1 MLAARCAAFLKRT
14 GDDARAMSRPP
25 IHRLGRVLRQLML
38 LLPLLVL
45 AAEAAEPK
53 RVLIIHS
60 WGRDFAPFNAIAVA
74 FRNELARQLKQPVA
88 FHEASLDSE
97 RLGPPSDERPFFEFI
112 RDHHGTA
119 RIDLVVVLGR
129 TALRFYLRHRDR
141 LFPEAPLLVT
151 GIAAGL
157 LEGLQFEPRD
167 RVVTLKADI
176 MVIAGSILEVL
187 PEVGALVVV
196 QGSSRI
202 DSLERVEYQSRLAA
216 LASRVQLIWLH
227 DLTMEELRERVA
239 ALPPD
244 SAIVYG
250 HFAVDAAGVPYDNE
264 RALAAVREAAHVP
277 VFGIYDSQLGA
288 GIVGGPLLELRKMGE
303 VSGQIAQR
311 MLNGDSQAGA
321 SPLVLEAGTP
331 VYDWRELQRWDIPES
346 RLPPNADVRF
356 RPPSLWEAH
365 RLLILAGTAIVVLQ
379 AGLIAALMLQR
390 ARRRNA
396 ENEATGL
403 SGRLLTAHED
413 ERRHLAR
420 ELHDDLTQRLARL
433 AIDAGRIELHA
444 GGDASEMRRDLM
456 RLSEDVHALSYRLH
470 PSVLDDLGLLEAL
483 RAECDRVAQHGAVQ
497 VEVDAREIPD
507 TVSGDASL
515 CLFRVAQEA
524 LSNATRHGRAS
535 AVTVLLSPRDSGLQL
550 AVSDNGSGFDA
561 AASPTHASLG
571 LASMRERVR
580 LLHGQLD
587 IESTPG
593 RGTTVVAWV
602 PA

>member
-1 MLAARCAAFLKRT
+1 
-14 GDDARAMSRPP
+14 MSRPP
-25 IHRLGRVLRQLML
+25 IHELGRVLRRLVL

-45 AAEAAEPK
+45 ATEAAEPK

-60 WGRDFAPFNAIAVA
+60 WGRDFAPFNAVALA

-88 FHEASLDSE
+88 FHETSLDAE

-112 RDHHGTA
+112 RNHHGTA

-129 TALRFYLRHRDR
+129 SALRFYLRHRDR

-151 GIAAGL
+151 GISAGRL
-157 LEGLQFEPRD
+157 QGLQFEPRD
-167 RVVTLKADI
+167 RVVSLNSDI

-202 DSLERVEYQSRLAA
+202 DSLERAEYQSRLAA
-216 LASRVQLIWLH
+216 LAGRVRLIWLH
-227 DLTMEELRERVA
+227 DLTMAQLRERVA

-244 SAIVYG
+244 SAIIYG

-264 RALAAVREAAHVP
+264 RALAAVREAANVP
-277 VFGIYDSQLGA
+277 LFGIYDSQLGA

-303 VSGQIAQR
+303 VSGRIAQR
-311 MLNGDSQAGA
+311 MLEGGSQAGA
-321 SPLVLEAGTP
+321 TPLVLEAGPP
-331 VYDWRELQRWDIPES
+331 VYDWRELQRWHIPES
-346 RLPPNADVRF
+346 RLPPGAEVRF
-356 RPPSLWEAH
+356 RPPSLWEQH
-365 RLLILAGTAIVVLQ
+365 RLIILISTAIVVLQ
-379 AGLIAALMLQR
+379 TVLIAALLFQR
-390 ARRRNA
+390 VQRRRA
-396 ENEATGL
+396 EQETVGL

-433 AIDAGRIELHA
+433 AIDAGRLEHDA
-444 GGDASEMRRDLM
+444 GGDASEMRRDLV

-470 PSVLDDLGLLEAL
+470 PSVLDDLGLVEAL
-483 RAECDRVAQHGAVQ
+483 RAECDRVARHGDLQ
-497 VEVDAREIPD
+497 VEVDARGVPD
-507 TVSGDASL
+507 KVSGEASL

-524 LSNATRHGRAS
+524 LNNATRHGHAS
-535 AVTVLLSPRDSGLQL
+535 AVTVQLSLRDRGLQL

-561 AASPTHASLG
+561 AGSPTHASLG

-580 LLHGQLD
+580 LLRGQLD